1 MKQKGTSRGGRRE
14 GKEGGRRNEEG
25 GKRGSVR
32 ILILTS
38 NSQPIASVLLMTDKV
53 GVVGEEDL
61 PLLCGLSSWTLNLIG
76 RRQALD
82 PLAILTFL
90 GSCSGAPPSSNEPVS
105 RWLGLKS
112 SFLWPLSSPEAPEWR
127 QVCGFTWWLW

>member
-76 RRQALD
+76 RRQ
-82 PLAILTFL
+82 INRRK
-90 GSCSGAPPSSNEPVS
+90 SN
-105 RWLGLKS
+105 LKCIQMGIQTDMK
-112 SFLWPLSSPEAPEWR
+112 L
-127 QVCGFTWWLW
+127 